1 MKDFF
6 LNSTKLAR
14 KKTNNMTFKKALH
27 VILGAIFSNHGMLGA
42 IFAYIFREFA
52 QIFRDFVKVL

>member
-27 VILGAIFSNHGMLGA
+27 VILGAIF
-42 IFAYIFREFA
+42 AYIFREFA

>member
-1 MKDFF
+1 
-6 LNSTKLAR
+6 
-14 KKTNNMTFKKALH
+14 MTFKKALH